1 MPLKIYWFSNIN
13 PSLKEK
19 VGVTNFFFVT
29 RAAVS
34 FFGWSKTTQ
43 SANMYKASAEKQ
55 NWFAILSHI
64 LYLFL
69 LFIVQKQ
76 GNSVKRVGIKSTVS
90 LSEL

>member
-1 MPLKIYWFSNIN
+1 MPLKIYWLSHIN

-29 RAAVS
+29 RAAIS

-43 SANMYKASAEKQ
+43 SADMYKASAEKQ
-55 NWFAILSHI
+55 NWFAILCLI

-76 GNSVKRVGIKSTVS
+76 GNSG
-90 LSEL
+90 

>member
-1 MPLKIYWFSNIN
+1 MPLKVYWFSNIN

-43 SANMYKASAEKQ
+43 SANKASAEKQ
-55 NWFAILSHI
+55 NWFAILCLI

-76 GNSVKRVGIKSTVS
+76 GNSG
-90 LSEL
+90 